1 MAKTLFDVCTLTE
14 GTRSTDTIS
23 ITVGNRFDDELCME
37 ERLLINSEYALLRGS
52 QDSGFPGLLREVN
65 IMAVRKIDKGALQIL
80 CSGILEEYRKNAVF
94 LMNAVTLHE
103 ISLSIGHGSEGIRA
117 LEDGFR
123 FMEVPILLTDA
134 MPCIAEGRVPILYGD
149 FSKVR
154 VEDCGYDKLQQE
166 SYKDKSDVRKYSM
179 TGYLNCVLEDKQA
192 LLGMKIV

>member
-1 MAKTLFDVCTLTE
+1 
-14 GTRSTDTIS
+14 
-23 ITVGNRFDDELCME
+23 ME
-37 ERLLINSEYALLRGS
+37 ERLLINSEYVLLRGS

-80 CSGILEEYRKNAVF
+80 CSGILEEYQKNAVF

-123 FMEVPILLTDA
+123 FME
-134 MPCIAEGRVPILYGD
+134 VPILYGD